1 MLREIIKAKEI
12 VPHTSLSVSGQKGLN
27 NKTYIKQ

>member
-1 MLREIIKAKEI
+1 MLRDMLISDKI